1 MKTAGGKSK
10 GGKVNFD
17 YTGIAENENGWW
29 RIENGK
35 VNFDFTGVASNENGE
50 FYIENGKVDFS
61 KNGSYVYSGVRYNII
76 NGWAYRA

>member
-1 MKTAGGKSK
+1 
-10 GGKVNFD
+10 
-17 YTGIAENENGWW
+17 ENEFGWW
-29 RIENGK
+29 RIEGGK

-61 KNGSYVYSGVRYNII
+61 KNGSYVYNGVRYNII